1 MFCEAWGA
9 HLPTKYTLNIILPS
23 LPENYQHVRTA
34 WSLIPTAERTT
45 NNSTKD
51 KSSQQ
56 SFHDAQVVLQG
67 THALWKMIPVED
79 DDALAVFHVE
89 AALHDMNDEHDPS
102 NPFKPVSTP
111 ILEKYVP
118 INYKDALSY
127 PDCNGLSRLQCNGK
141 KGSQGVCRG
150 SRGFALSKILKE
162 RCLANFSYGSMSIF
176 LRH

>member
-56 SFHDAQVVLQG
+56 SFHDAQVVLQS
-67 THALWKMIPVED
+67 THALWEMIPVED
-79 DDALAVFHVE
+79 DDALAAFHLE

-102 NPFKPVSTP
+102 SPFKPVSVL
-111 ILEKYVP
+111 ILETDVL

-150 SRGFALSKILKE
+150 SRGFAVSKILKDKQEE
-162 RCLANFSYGSMSIF
+162 R
-176 LRH
+176 